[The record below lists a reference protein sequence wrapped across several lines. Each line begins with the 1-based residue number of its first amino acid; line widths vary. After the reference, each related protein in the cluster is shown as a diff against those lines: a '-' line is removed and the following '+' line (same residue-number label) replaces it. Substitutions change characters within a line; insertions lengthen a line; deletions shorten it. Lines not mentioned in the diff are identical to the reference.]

1 MGVPAKDGEGLVTR
15 RDAAVLGGL
24 SHSPEHM
31 KRMNQLSPK
40 SGRTR
45 HRDIDEINADPRN
58 AKTVREIQRR
68 YADQNNGR

>member
-1 MGVPAKDGEGLVTR
+1 MGVPAESGEGQLTR

-45 HRDIDEINADPRN
+45 HRDIEVIQADPRN